1 MHCNMKLVKFALTPT
16 LLAISV
22 ALCAALSSFGA
33 FRYETTLS
41 VDGYKEAATLENFP
55 LLVRISSAL
64 ISGFSYSLCQ
74 ADGKD
79 IQFTSE
85 DGKTIYPHEIDE
97 WNTGDGE
104 ESLVWVRVPLSAG
117 LKLKMKFGDTSMEE
131 PPVYSTDGTVWKN
144 SDYFAVY
151 HLGETADIGTTSF
164 RAADSTEHN
173 ISLKPVISG
182 GTCETM
188 TSQTGVVGRGV
199 RNLAADSTEKTAL
212 KGESS
217 YSAFGSATVFTVSGW
232 VKVLKQVNGT
242 GIFQRKT
249 RPQGAD
255 GWNVLLSGAKQF
267 TFYGGNN
274 YLNSAVITAKNYSET
289 SVVGNYVY
297 LTVMHNGADVALYV
311 NGVYEG
317 VGTAGKAPTDNN
329 VPFHIGGGDFNYDNF
344 LPMEADEVR
353 LRNGNSSAEWIAA
366 DYASQVTA
374 DYVSAT
380 AVEEVVVEGNTI
392 TITATPEELPV
403 EGVTYGPDQKIVP
416 GEVTFEASA
425 DMQTLEERNYRVL
438 GWNLTVYGSDGSTTK
453 SSDEGC
459 TCAFTH
465 KNGDTEKLE
474 WVLGG
479 MYGVT
484 ATSAD
489 DTRGTVTGTGY
500 YDVGSEATFTATPL
514 AGFEFVKWVSADVP
528 PEQVYSPE
536 VTLMVTKAM
545 TLQATFAGKR
555 YQWKEPVAG
564 SWNESANWK
573 NGEIPPNDGTAD
585 VVFPGGTADYIVT
598 MPLGVTAVRSLSV
611 ASPAGEASNKHVILS
626 SGTIEIGEGGLSYDD
641 SAYSCGIEFRNSTV
655 KIVTS
660 QTWLLTSAK
669 NQTSLYFNNVTVH
682 SAEGTV
688 WTIAGKSSLTFNG
701 GSLSNVKGRLR
712 TNAPISFYG
721 ATASILQNVAA
732 PGSIE
737 FFDATDPI
745 AGNQSGFTYPDMT
758 SSNENYIVS
767 QAPIN
772 MAYATKKF
780 ELGYTRSSYIKDNAW
795 RYLVTSP
802 FTGSVID
809 KGLVLSCGTAT
820 LSTHFPFKQ
829 HVTLAGDMTGL
840 AVAGDDWISLSQG
853 VFILDNDKAIG
864 DHNVYFG
871 NAAAGGYMTGLLT
884 KDGIDVS
891 GDLELTPQNAHIVLG
906 TLDEAGETT
915 YSGAITASGLASNK
929 KTQLHLFAAKDA
941 TVNVTGSLDLSDAN
955 NLPVVA
961 EGGGTVA
968 LTGDNAAMNQKGVVV
983 RSASLVLGSNTAAG
997 TQAISLGDA
1006 VPGETTVR
1014 ALLDTSLDYVG
1025 GGWQYYGIKAAEG
1038 VWTISKNLPFRFD
1051 GLTLVDGD
1059 RFFHSPNDSAE
1070 GCIYVM
1076 TSDSTFVKAADVTL
1090 AEGLRIHVTEGAAYG
1105 GRTVYLARGT
1115 TAQEDVANP
1124 DVKVLA
1130 KNGVTIANAIDVT
1143 DNKSTGVSAIGA
1155 ADASAVT
1162 FSGAITL
1169 AKDVFFEAAVGSTVN
1184 VTGAI
1189 SNEGGFN
1196 VGFAGLGTV
1205 NFAQRLDVAGRV
1217 ITVRLPVDG
1226 VPTEGSV
1233 KYVLATGLSGTPAS
1247 VTVVTDDGS
1256 AVPGEWTAR
1265 VTGSK
1270 LVFRNKPSGF
1280 GVIVR

>member
-1 MHCNMKLVKFALTPT
+1 MKLAKFALTSP
-16 LLAISV
+16 LVAIGI

-33 FRYETTLS
+33 FRYETTLT

-55 LLVRISSAL
+55 LLVRISSAR

-85 DGKTIYPHEIDE
+85 DGKTVYPHEIDE

-131 PPVYSTDGTVWKN
+131 PPAYSVNGSTWTGA
-144 SDYFAVY
+144 DYFSVY
-151 HLGETADIGTTSF
+151 HFGETANIGTKDF
-164 RAADSTEHN
+164 RAADSTANGYEMKPG
-173 ISLKPVISG
+173 LKG
-182 GTCETM
+182 NNTTCATM
-188 TSQTGVVGRGV
+188 TSQSGIVGRAVQTFDPDSAEASYLQGVNYNEQGVSDVFTLSGWINIVRYMTNAGGLYNRKNRDNDANGWDINTISATQFSFYGSGDWQARQNITVGTVVGTMIYV
-199 RNLAADSTEKTAL
+199 
-212 KGESS
+212 
-217 YSAFGSATVFTVSGW
+217 TVV
-232 VKVLKQVNGT
+232 VNGT
-242 GIFQRKT
+242 T
-249 RPQGAD
+249 
-255 GWNVLLSGAKQF
+255 
-267 TFYGGNN
+267 
-274 YLNSAVITAKNYSET
+274 E
-289 SVVGNYVY
+289 
-297 LTVMHNGADVALYV
+297 ALYV
-311 NGVYEG
+311 NGELKGSVT
-317 VGTAGKAPTDNN
+317 VPAPTNN
-329 VPFHIGGGDFNYDNF
+329 TQPFRIGGDGYVWDQAT
-344 LPMEADEVR
+344 PVVADETR
-353 LRNGNSSAEWIAA
+353 LRKGNSSAEWIAA
-366 DYASQVTA
+366 DYASQIDA
-374 DYVSAT
+374 AYVSAT

-403 EGVTYGPDQKIVP
+403 EGITYGPDQKIVP
-416 GEVTFEASA
+416 GDVEFTASA
-425 DMQTLEERNYRVL
+425 EMQAQGEHHYRVL

-474 WVLGG
+474 WVLGD

-489 DTRGTVTGTGY
+489 ETRGTVTGTGY
-500 YDVGSEATFTATPL
+500 YDAGAEATFTATPL

-536 VTLMVTKAM
+536 VTLTVTKPM
-545 TLQATFAGKR
+545 SLQATFAGKR
-555 YQWKEPVAG
+555 YQWKDPAAG
-564 SWNESANWK
+564 NWTDSTKWK

-598 MPLGVTAVRSLSV
+598 MQPTGSLAVRSLSV
-611 ASPAGEASNKHVILS
+611 TSPTGEAGNKHVILS
-626 SGTIEIGEGGLSYDD
+626 GGTIEVGEGGLSYDD
-641 SAYSCGIEFRNSTV
+641 SAYSCGIEFRNAAV
-655 KIVTS
+655 KVVAS
-660 QTWLLTSAK
+660 QTWLITSAK
-669 NQTSLYFNNVTVH
+669 NQTSLYFNGGSVYC
-682 SAEGTV
+682 AEGIV
-688 WTIAGKSSLTFNG
+688 WTIAGKSTVYFNG
-701 GSLSNVKGRLR
+701 TSCANMKGKLRSNAKF
-712 TNAPISFYG
+712 SFYG
-721 ATASILQNVAA
+721 TTVPILQDVTA
-732 PGSIE
+732 PGVVE
-737 FFDATDPI
+737 FFDAADPI
-745 AGNQSGFTYPDMT
+745 AGNSSGLTYPEVVT
-758 SSNENYIVS
+758 SNENYIVS
-767 QAPIN
+767 KAPVN
-772 MAYATKKF
+772 LALATKYEF
-780 ELGYTRSSYIKDNAW
+780 GYSRGTYIKDNAW

-968 LTGDNAAMNQKGVVV
+968 LTGDNAAMNQKGVIV

-997 TQAISLGDA
+997 TQAISLGDT

-1025 GGWQYYGIKAAEG
+1025 GGWQYYGIKQVEG

-1051 GLTLVDGD
+1051 GLTLAAGD
-1059 RFFHSPNDSAE
+1059 RFFHSPNDSAA

-1076 TSDSTFVKAADVTL
+1076 TSDSTFVKATDVTY
-1090 AEGLRIHVTEGAAYG
+1090 AEGLRIHVTEGNNFG
-1105 GRTVYLARGT
+1105 GKTVYLARGT
-1115 TAQEDVANP
+1115 TATGGTVLEDVANP

-1162 FSGAITL
+1162 FSGDITL
-1169 AKDVFFEAAVGSTVN
+1169 AKDVYFEAAKGGVVN
-1184 VTGAI
+1184 VTGTV
-1189 SNEGGFN
+1189 SGSGN
-1196 VGFAGLGTV
+1196 VGFSGLGTV
-1205 NFAQRLDVAGRV
+1205 RFTKGLDVAGRV
-1217 ITVRLPVDG
+1217 ITVRLPVG
-1226 VPTEGSV
+1226 EVPTEGLL
-1233 KYVLATGLSGTPAS
+1233 KCDLAQGLAGKAAG
-1247 VTVVTDDGS
+1247 VTVTTADGS
-1256 AVPGEWTAR
+1256 AVPAEWVVR
-1265 VTGSK
+1265 QSGSRI
-1270 LVFRNKPSGF
+1270 VFRNKTVGLQ
-1280 GVIVR
+1280 VIVR